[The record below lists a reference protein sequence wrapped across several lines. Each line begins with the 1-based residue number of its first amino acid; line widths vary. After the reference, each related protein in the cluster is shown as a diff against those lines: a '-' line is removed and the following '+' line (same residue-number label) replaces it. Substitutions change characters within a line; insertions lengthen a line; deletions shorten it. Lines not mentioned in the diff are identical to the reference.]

1 MTRSE
6 RLAHEQKRARDARP
20 RVSVRSVQIE
30 KAVAGKGYAVH
41 IEGENLQQAIV
52 VPRVTVGAEPV
63 GELRFS
69 GDGRWIF
76 GTVVRKPRN
85 RHTIV
90 DYGFTKAEV
99 Q

>member
-6 RLAHEQKRARDARP
+6 RFAHEQKRARDARP
-20 RVSVRSVQIE
+20 RVSVRSVRLE

-69 GDGRWIF
+69 GDGRWIA
-76 GTVVRKPRN
+76 GTLARKPRN
-85 RHTIV
+85 RYTIL
-90 DYGFTKAEV
+90 DYGFTKARL